1 MTGMVIECPFLLE
14 RRMNMRKKNIIKTSY
29 CKGCIWLVDGRLCP
43 FLRCV
48 RGYGWVAEKK
58 AKEGQKNGSD
68 EARN

>member
-1 MTGMVIECPFLLE
+1 
-14 RRMNMRKKNIIKTSY
+14 MRKKYVIHTNY

-43 FLRCV
+43 FRRCV

-58 AKEGQKNGSD
+58 AQEGQKNGSD